1 LLLCTLSTCF
11 LRCLISFVCFL
22 NRSPL
27 WIPLFLCLCLFSCLR
42 VCLFFWTLEQSSADG
57 TLDLNGAAVT
67 LEVAKRRIYD
77 ITNVLEGIGLIDKQ
91 SKNIIVWKGSGG
103 AKDNAA
109 SSAAAGAPGA
119 GADPKST
126 LEGEL
131 GLLRSECS
139 SLERQVLISFL
150 SFARAHSSSYLL
162 IITQP
167 RL

>member
-1 LLLCTLSTCF
+1 
-11 LRCLISFVCFL
+11 
-22 NRSPL
+22 
-27 WIPLFLCLCLFSCLR
+27 
-42 VCLFFWTLEQSSADG
+42 LEQSSADG

-119 GADPKST
+119 GLMVTPVPIGAKQVGSAMSCTST
-126 LEGEL
+126 
-131 GLLRSECS
+131 
-139 SLERQVLISFL
+139 V
-150 SFARAHSSSYLL
+150 
-162 IITQP
+162 
-167 RL
+167 